1 MTRRRIRRQ
10 VKKSPDA
17 ATARQSSSITEQ
29 RNILR
34 NRIRAWEEILP
45 LYMPGLAQYRNG
57 LESDASSNS
66 DAERPEDAV
75 IWLPSQIPTLHRL
88 RVCYPR
94 LADIEE
100 KIRMAQCYDSLDTVR
115 HVLNIKS
122 RLVEFKNR
130 NVRGQREGTKS
141 RTFIDRVHERA
152 KVAAER
158 YRVAR
163 RAKMALAGSGDWE
176 ETLCVLNDAD
186 IRGYQDP
193 DRLRVRVGR
202 RGTLDDE
209 QVAAAAVE
217 VQEDMEIDDDVADES
232 LLAQVREKRDG
243 TGETRRKLSWI
254 WTTKSRTPNP
264 EDESDDILRVEWAK
278 SRARAARCREE
289 VLLLKEEMRRTI
301 AFLDWKSRWWTDRQ
315 GARTDVTSKE
325 LREGLHAYAE
335 VQADLQKMLKAEFQA
350 TWKVSLSDS
359 TANLDDNEDGVN
371 DNGDGDGEDDDDDG
385 DGDDDDDGGGGEE
398 LV

>member
-10 VKKSPDA
+10 VKKNPDA

-66 DAERPEDAV
+66 EAERPEDAI
-75 IWLPSQIPTLHRL
+75 IWLPSQIPPHHRS
-88 RVCYPR
+88 RVCYSG

-100 KIRMAQCYDSLDTVR
+100 KIRVAQCYDNLDTVR

-122 RLVEFKNR
+122 RLVEFKNL
-130 NVRGQREGTKS
+130 NVRGQRDSTRS
-141 RTFIDRVHERA
+141 RMFIDRVHERA

-163 RAKMALAGSGDWE
+163 RAKMALTGSGDWE
-176 ETLCVLNDAD
+176 ETLRVLNDAD
-186 IRGYQDP
+186 IRGYRDP
-193 DRLRVRVGR
+193 DRLRVGVGR
-202 RGTLDDE
+202 RGTLEDE
-209 QVAAAAVE
+209 QVAAASVE
-217 VQEDMEIDDDVADES
+217 VQEDMEIDDDVADEN
-232 LLAQVREKRDG
+232 LFEQVREKRDG
-243 TGETRRKLSWI
+243 TGETRRMLSWI
-254 WTTKSRTPNP
+254 WTTKSRMPNP

-301 AFLDWKSRWWTDRQ
+301 AFLDWKSKWWMDRQ

-335 VQADLQKMLKAEFQA
+335 VQADLQKMLKAEFHA

-359 TANLDDNEDGVN
+359 TASLEDNEDDGN
-371 DNGDGDGEDDDDDG
+371 D
-385 DGDDDDDGGGGEE
+385 DGDDDDDDDDDDGGEE
-398 LV
+398 LL